1 MMIRMRW
8 PLVLADLLLSAIA
21 FGAQAGESVCW
32 IQNGVLLVPAL
43 AAGVNGVFILDTGA
57 AKSLLDATQASEADI
72 DQAATV
78 GEVRLAGRVIAGVR
92 MGVVA
97 LDERT
102 RDFPTPIAGVLGSDV
117 LAGLVV
123 EVEPEPCRLRLS
135 SPGRAAR
142 PRAWTIL
149 PVELRAGVPYVRAGV
164 SDGTRAAIGRF
175 RVDTGSSLAVTFN
188 ASAARTTMGVA
199 ETLPQARLRALSI
212 DDALLENVTAGVTQ
226 EADADGL
233 GRIGEPVW
241 ARYRMRLDYARGTLA
256 LAPR

>member
-1 MMIRMRW
+1 MRW
-8 PLVLADLLLSAIA
+8 PLVLASLLSSVVP
-21 FGAQAGESVCW
+21 FGARAGESVCW
-32 IQNGVLLVPAL
+32 IQNGVLLVPAQ

-57 AKSLLDATQASEADI
+57 ATSLLDATQASEADI
-72 DQAATV
+72 DQAAAV
-78 GEVRLAGRVIAGVR
+78 GEVRLAGRVVAGAR

-117 LAGLVV
+117 LAGQVI
-123 EVEPEPCRLRLS
+123 EVETGPCRLRIS
-135 SPGRAAR
+135 SPGRPAR
-142 PRAWTIL
+142 PRAWTLL
-149 PVELRAGVPYVRAGV
+149 PVELRDGVPYVRAGV
-164 SDGTRAAIGRF
+164 SDGTRSRIGRF

-188 ASAARTTMGVA
+188 ASAARTTMGDA
-199 ETLPQARLRALSI
+199 EAPPRGRLRALSI
-212 DDALLENVTAGVTQ
+212 DDALLENVTAGVTR
-226 EADADGL
+226 ETDADGL